1 MSKVLQVLEIIKIW
15 ICHIFEFCWLP
26 KVTSTI
32 RKQSK
37 DRDVGGDDNKV
48 YVKII
53 DNFYIIVIARR
64 KLDGFKW

>member
-1 MSKVLQVLEIIKIW
+1 M
-15 ICHIFEFCWLP
+15 
-26 KVTSTI
+26 TSTI

-64 KLDGFKW
+64 NLDGFKW